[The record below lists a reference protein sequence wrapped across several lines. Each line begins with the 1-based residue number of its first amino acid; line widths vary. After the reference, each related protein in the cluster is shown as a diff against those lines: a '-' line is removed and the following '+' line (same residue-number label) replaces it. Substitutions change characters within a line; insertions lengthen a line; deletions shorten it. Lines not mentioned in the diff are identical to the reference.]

1 MPFCVSAC
9 FVLPYGGL
17 ELWSEEA
24 ERGRED
30 GKWYEISMSMRLNY
44 TWCLEW

>member
-1 MPFCVSAC
+1 MPLYVSAC

-17 ELWSEEA
+17 ELCFEEA

-30 GKWYEISMSMRLNY
+30 GKEYEISMSMRLNY
-44 TWCLEW
+44 MWCLEW